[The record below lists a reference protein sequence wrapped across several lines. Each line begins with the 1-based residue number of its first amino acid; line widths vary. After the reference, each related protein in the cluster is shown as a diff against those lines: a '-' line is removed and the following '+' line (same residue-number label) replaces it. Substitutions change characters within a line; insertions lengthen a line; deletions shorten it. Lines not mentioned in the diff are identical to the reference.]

1 MKYLIHYP
9 FIESHLY
16 LANHCNAPNSAK
28 TEIEPSLI
36 ELIVIQLIVRAW
48 GRKRGGEGS
57 R

>member
-36 ELIVIQLIVRAW
+36 EHFYIYI
-48 GRKRGGEGS
+48 
-57 R
+57 